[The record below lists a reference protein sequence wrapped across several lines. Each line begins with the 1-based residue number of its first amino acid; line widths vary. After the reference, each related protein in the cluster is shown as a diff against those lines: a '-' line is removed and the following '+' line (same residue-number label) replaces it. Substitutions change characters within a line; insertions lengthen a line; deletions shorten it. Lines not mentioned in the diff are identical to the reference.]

1 MIIEYFS
8 IILLFLQ
15 GDITPYIFDFSDFS
29 ATFSGDFFMYR
40 CDHYSLAHLGFLV
53 RVTLDALLLP
63 WGSLARWRAFLIYPF
78 PRMLTSTIHGCSSC
92 TLSDCDGRVSTH
104 FPVWI
109 LCTITRFRFSG
120 GSCYPFPA
128 GLILW
133 NSNFLLRPL
142 FGAFTGGWLVL
153 VLLHDWCLIQLPTL
167 YYLPS
172 KISSSVGGW
181 FWQEEVID
189 NS

>member
-133 NSNFLLRPL
+133 NGDCLLIPL
-142 FGAFTGGWLVL
+142 SGALARRWLVL
-153 VLLHDWCLIQLPTL
+153 VLFHDRCLIQLPTFSSQ
-167 YYLPS
+167 PS
-172 KISSSVGGW
+172 TVARSVEDW
-181 FWQEEVID
+181 RWRRRRNRQ
-189 NS
+189 